1 MLLRG
6 AEGLSSNQDWWRF
19 SSSSLPP
26 APAGGG
32 AAATAS
38 SVSAAGL
45 VLAQFRLAVSGAVAS
60 VIVAMVLL
68 VKR

>member
-1 MLLRG
+1 MRV
-6 AEGLSSNQDWWRF
+6 R
-19 SSSSLPP
+19 SSSSALPP

-32 AAATAS
+32 AAAAGSIAAAAAS
-38 SVSAAGL
+38 SIPAAGL
-45 VLAQFRLAVSGAVAS
+45 VLAQFRLCLPAAVAT